1 MTPMTHQQ
9 DAQFQDAINELAM
22 SDRLP
27 DAAQIEAAIQNCPEF
42 ATEITE
48 YAIELAMEML
58 FEDDAEIAVA
68 EDVEGTSPLVSR
80 ALSVFE
86 NELFNSRQA
95 EAEDANSNIAAP
107 ETKSIRVTAQ
117 GGDPFAK
124 MDRRE
129 FRSFGKTIN
138 ANSVF
143 AAKVRDKQIIGATY
157 PCEFLEL
164 FAKGL
169 NESLEYVVAFVGSTL
184 EPQPRT
190 NEFFKADV
198 RPDQTMQQTF
208 EDAVKDCG
216 LSQDQQYFLLSLK

>member
-9 DAQFQDAINELAM
+9 NAQFQNAINELAM

-48 YAIELAMEML
+48 FAIELAMEML
-58 FEDDAEIAVA
+58 FEDDAEIAVT
-68 EDVEGTSPLVSR
+68 EDVKGVSPMVSR

-95 EAEDANSNIAAP
+95 DASSNIAVP
-107 ETKSIRVTAQ
+107 ESKSVSVTAQ

-124 MDRRE
+124 MDRGE
-129 FRSFGKTIN
+129 FLNFGKTIN
-138 ANSVF
+138 ANNVF

-157 PCEFLEL
+157 PREFLKL
-164 FAKGL
+164 LAKGL
-169 NESLEYVVAFVGSTL
+169 RESLEYVAEYVGSAL
-184 EPQPRT
+184 SPSPRA
-190 NEFFKADV
+190 NEFFKADL
-198 RPDQTMQQTF
+198 RPDQTMQQRF

-216 LSQDQQYFLLSLK
+216 LSQEQQCFLLNLK